1 MSPVGGSSKKL
12 VEEVKEDSIEGD
24 DENDSNG
31 ENQSWSVATGT
42 KRKTTKKSF
51 KIKCKKIFLTDDQ

>member
-24 DENDSNG
+24 DENVSNG